1 MYNTNDLLARIQAG
15 ENPED
20 IANEFAKQLNDVI
33 EQDRKQKAAE
43 LALQKEKEE
52 KAAHEK
58 ALDAKAQAILDAI
71 MDYVQEAKPELAAE
85 LDDEDYGVEEIRGI
99 IDAALAGISM
109 SLSIAKQFSKP
120 ESAPKSNDAD
130 AIITKFL
137 KSFVD

>member
-1 MYNTNDLLARIQAG
+1 MYNTNDLLTRIQAG

-33 EQDRKQKAAE
+33 ELDRKQKAAE

-52 KAAHEK
+52 KAAREK
-58 ALDAKAQAILDAI
+58 TLDAKAQAIVDAI
-71 MDYVQEAKPELAAE
+71 MDYVRAAKPELAAE
-85 LDDEDYGVEEIRGI
+85 LDENEDYGVEEIRGI
-99 IDAALAGISM
+99 IDAALAGISI

-120 ESAPKSNDAD
+120 ENGDAD
-130 AIITKFL
+130 AAIAKFL